1 MTDDT
6 MNASQRQTLKTARCL
21 RVPVLDED
29 EAIIKSNA
37 KSVGL
42 STAEYLRRVG
52 RGCTLPSMLD
62 LQAVSELAK
71 INADQGR
78 LGGLLKLWLTD
89 ETKFRLFTRAR
100 DVRSS
105 VLALLQQLGESQK
118 NLQSAMQQ
126 VVKASQHK

>member
-37 KSVGL
+37 KSFGL

-89 ETKFRLFTRAR
+89 ETKFRVFTRAR
-100 DVRSS
+100 DVRAS
-105 VLALLQQLGESQK
+105 VLALLQQLGESQNK
-118 NLQSAMQQ
+118 LQSAMQQ